1 MALPKIET
9 ANELSDDDLQ
19 VEIVAVKKELF
30 DYRLKLATRQTV
42 KPHMFKH
49 AKHKLSQ
56 LMTVERSRQVQAQA
70 SGES

>member
-1 MALPKIET
+1 MALPKIQTLE
-9 ANELSDDDLQ
+9 ELSDEDLQ
-19 VEIVAVKKELF
+19 EEIVAVKKELF
-30 DYRLKLATRQTV
+30 DYRLKLATRQVV

-56 LMTVERSRQVQAQA
+56 LMTVERSRQVKAQA

>member
-1 MALPKIET
+1 MALPKIQTLE
-9 ANELSDDDLQ
+9 ELSDEGLQ
-19 VEIVAVKKELF
+19 EEIVAVKKELF
-30 DYRLKLATRQTV
+30 DYRLKLATRQVV

-56 LMTVERSRQVQAQA
+56 LMTVERSRQVKAQA